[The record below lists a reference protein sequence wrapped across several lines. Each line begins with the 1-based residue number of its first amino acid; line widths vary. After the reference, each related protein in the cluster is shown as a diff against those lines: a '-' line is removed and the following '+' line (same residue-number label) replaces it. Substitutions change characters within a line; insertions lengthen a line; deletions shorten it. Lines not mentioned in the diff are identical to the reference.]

1 MNNLLSEKDTK
12 AVLDI
17 LVEQLG
23 VQAAQLT
30 SDARLREDLGADSL
44 EDVEIIMALEER
56 FNLSIPDEVSER
68 ISTVGDIFEALADLL
83 GAAARLNQG

>member
-1 MNNLLSEKDTK
+1 MNNLLSETDTK

-23 VQAAQLT
+23 VAEAQLT
-30 SDARLREDLGADSL
+30 LDARIREDLGGDSL

-56 FNLSIPDEVSER
+56 FNLTVPDEMADR
-68 ISTVGDIFEALADLL
+68 ISTVGDIFEALAELL
-83 GAAARLNQG
+83 EKRSPE

>member
-23 VQAAQLT
+23 VPEAQLT
-30 SDARLREDLGADSL
+30 PGARLREDLGADSL
-44 EDVEIIMALEER
+44 EDVEIMMALEKR
-56 FNLSIPDEVSER
+56 FNLSIPDEMTER
-68 ISTVGDIFEALADLL
+68 ISTVGDVFEALAELL
-83 GAAARLNQG
+83 QAHEQSRG